1 MKFLDMHRRQA
12 TPGVSPGRSRGRFRA
27 ASALLGL
34 AATLLF
40 FAMPSL
46 ARADGAGTLTID
58 GTSDVTD
65 SGLWQNVLQ
74 PAFKAAYPQFSSVYS
89 GNATGIAIQN
99 AEQGTGGPSVLIVHA
114 ASLENQFVSG
124 GYSYNNQFGN
134 AIFTNSFVIVG
145 GNGAGGGTA
154 DPAGVAAAGGANNA
168 AQAFASIAAAGVN
181 GTATY
186 YSRGGTTKASGTTVE
201 EHTIWQLVYQAGL
214 TPNGVD
220 LCVVS
225 AADGGGMTPID
236 PGAGVANGAA
246 CPTTGAVNSPVPDA
260 DLPSWEKLN
269 LSPITQAGNVTATNA
284 CTGVTGASSCYTLTD
299 IGTWDYLSSNNSPS
313 GTNATADL
321 KIVSRDNSASAPGG
335 ADALVNYFHAY
346 IINPAVPG
354 ETVNLPAAQDFVSLI
369 TSPAVQAQ
377 IGQYLN
383 TTSDPG
389 GAPFH
394 PSASPGLTETGLSGT
409 ITAGT
414 PVTVSGQ
421 VTNPQPGF
429 AAVAGQPV
437 TVNQVVGGVPL
448 AVATGTT
455 TATGAYSIAFTP
467 ASTGT
472 YTVSTGS
479 ISLIENATLSPVYG
493 DLLSPA
499 STAAAT
505 LTVNGTA
512 AITTATASPGR
523 ASVAGTIGP
532 AAPDGNGTI
541 TLLSRPAASHASYT
555 PIGTQTLTKGQ
566 STFAVNGNLAGG
578 NVSLE
583 VQYSDPGQ
591 LTSATSAATTLTV
604 PRNSV
609 TAKKSF
615 SRVKLKGTKLTL
627 TGTLAQAPVTTT
639 GTVVHLYALSVGT
652 VKVTKT
658 TTKKKSKGKHRK
670 QSVRT
675 AVIADAATSATF
687 KQVAEVTV
695 KQGRTS
701 YTITHKFAAGHRYV
715 LQLKYTGKGQTGTY
729 SGYKYITVK

>member
-12 TPGVSPGRSRGRFRA
+12 TPGVSPSRSRGRFRA

-40 FAMPSL
+40 FAMPSP
-46 ARADGAGTLTID
+46 ARADSASSLTVV
-58 GTSDVTD
+58 GTSDVSD

-74 PAFKAAYPQFSSVYS
+74 PAFKAAYPQFSSAYS
-89 GNATGIAIQN
+89 GSATGVAIGN
-99 AEQGTGGPSVLIVHA
+99 AEAGTGGPSVLIVHA

-124 GYSYNNQFGN
+124 GYSYNNQYGN
-134 AIFTNSFVIVG
+134 AIFTNSFVVVG
-145 GNGAGGGTA
+145 GNGAAGGTA
-154 DPAGVAAAGGANNA
+154 DPAGVAAAGGTNNA
-168 AQAFASIAAAGVN
+168 AQAFASIAAAGAN

-201 EHTIWQLVYQAGL
+201 EHAIWQLVYQAGL
-214 TPNGVD
+214 TPNGVA

-236 PGAGVANGAA
+236 PGDVANGAA
-246 CPTTGAVNSPVPDA
+246 CPTAGAVNSPVPDA

-269 LSPITQAGNVTATNA
+269 LTPVTQAGNVTATNA
-284 CTGVTGASSCYTLTD
+284 CTGVTGASTCYTLTD

-313 GTNATADL
+313 GANATADL

-346 IINPAVPG
+346 IINPNSPG

-394 PSASPGLTETGLSGT
+394 PTASPGLTETGLSGT

-421 VTNPQPGF
+421 VTNQQPGY

-455 TATGAYSIAFTP
+455 TATGAYSIVFTP

-472 YTVSTGS
+472 YTVSTGP

-512 AITTATASPGR
+512 TITTATAAPGR

-541 TLLSRPAASHASYT
+541 TLLSRPATSHGSYT
-555 PIGTQTLTKGQ
+555 PIGSQPLTKGQ
-566 STFAVNGNLAGG
+566 STYAVNGNLAGG

-615 SRVKLKGTKLTL
+615 STLKLKGTKLTL
-627 TGTLAQAPVTTT
+627 KGTLAQTPVAAT
-639 GTVVHLYALSVGT
+639 GTVVHLYALSVGA

-658 TTKKKSKGKHRK
+658 TTRKKPKGKQTK

-675 AVIADAATSATF
+675 AVITHAATSATF
-687 KQVAEVTV
+687 KQVAKVTV
-695 KQGRTS
+695 KQGKTS

-715 LQLKYTGKGQTGTY
+715 LQLKYTSKGQTGTY

>member
-12 TPGVSPGRSRGRFRA
+12 TPGVPLGRSRGRFRA

-46 ARADGAGTLTID
+46 ARADSASSLTVV
-58 GTSDVTD
+58 GTSDVSD

-74 PAFKAAYPQFSSVYS
+74 PAFKSAYPQFSSAYS
-89 GNATGIAIQN
+89 GNATGVAIGN
-99 AEQGTGGPSVLIVHA
+99 AEAGTGGPSVLIVHA

-124 GYSYNNQFGN
+124 GYSYNNQYGN
-134 AIFTNSFVIVG
+134 AIFTNSFVVVG
-145 GNGAGGGTA
+145 GNGAAGGTA
-154 DPAGVAAAGGANNA
+154 DPAGVAAAGGTNNA
-168 AQAFASIAAAGVN
+168 AQAFASIAAAGAA

-186 YSRGGTTKASGTTVE
+186 LSRGGTTKASGTTVE
-201 EHTIWQLVYQAGL
+201 EHAIWQLVYQAGL
-214 TPNGVD
+214 TPSTVA

-225 AADGGGMTPID
+225 AADGGGMTPINPAD
-236 PGAGVANGAA
+236 AANGAA
-246 CPTTGAVNSPVPDA
+246 CPTAGAVNSPVPDA
-260 DLPSWEKLN
+260 DLPSWEIIN
-269 LSPITQAGNVTATNA
+269 GTPITQAGNVTDANA
-284 CTGVTGASSCYTLTD
+284 CTETGVTSGAGSCYTLTD

-313 GTNATADL
+313 GANATADL
-321 KIVSRDNSASAPGG
+321 KIVSRNNSASAPGG

-346 IINPAVPG
+346 IINPNSPG

-394 PSASPGLTETGLSGT
+394 PTASPGLTETGLSGT

-421 VTNPQPGF
+421 VTNQQPGY
-429 AAVAGQPV
+429 AAVAGQAV

-472 YTVSTGS
+472 YTVSTGP

-512 AITTATASPGR
+512 TITTATAAPGR

-541 TLLSRPAASHASYT
+541 TLLSRPATSHGSYT
-555 PIGTQTLTKGQ
+555 PIGSQTLTKGQ
-566 STFAVNGNLAGG
+566 STYAVNGNLAGG

-591 LTSATSAATTLTV
+591 LTSAISAATTLTV

-615 SRVKLKGTKLTL
+615 STLKVKGTKLTL
-627 TGTLAQAPVTTT
+627 KGTLAQTPVATT

-658 TTKKKSKGKHRK
+658 TTKKTKK
-670 QSVRT
+670 SVRT
-675 AVIADAATSATF
+675 AVITDAAKAATF
-687 KQVAEVTV
+687 KQVAKVTV
-695 KQGRTS
+695 KQGKTS

-715 LQLKYTGKGQTGTY
+715 LQLKYTGRGQTGTY